1 MSCLSVLCEVGVTS
15 NTRAPR
21 GRPGRARRASHAS
34 PCDGRVVSGD
44 WCVRM
49 SLVSEVRS
57 IAETRRAETLKSQ
70 GNVVNV
76 KGPINDFALLGHVGR
91 RGVKHVCIVSYF
103 YADDST

>member
-1 MSCLSVLCEVGVTS
+1 MTPCVLQFWCCLLVVSMSCLSVLCEVGVTS

-57 IAETRRAETLKSQ
+57 IAETRRAENAML
-70 GNVVNV
+70 NV
-76 KGPINDFALLGHVGR
+76 KGAHYGSLTTLRYLDTSVAAV
-91 RGVKHVCIVSYF
+91 
-103 YADDST
+103 

>member
-57 IAETRRAETLKSQ
+57 IAETRRAETQ
-70 GNVVNV
+70 CCNV
-76 KGPINDFALLGHVGR
+76 KGPILRLFNDFALLGHVGR